1 MDKVLVTG
9 GAGFIGSN
17 IVGALVERG
26 YYVKAYDNLV
36 TGKLENIREFMKN
49 ENFTF
54 VQGDILEYKKL
65 INEMN
70 GVDYVLHQAALPSVS
85 RSVLDPATTDRIN
98 VGGTINV
105 LLAAKEVG
113 VKKVVIASSS
123 SVYGNTSKLPKQE
136 TMLYNPLSP
145 YAVSKVATE
154 LYAEVFSKLY
164 DVSTVCLRYFNVYG
178 PKQDPTGEYAA
189 VVPKFIMSALK
200 GEPLTIYGDGNQTRD
215 FTFVE
220 DVVQANILAM
230 KSDAEG
236 NYNIA
241 YGKSVSIQEL
251 AEKIIKLTFSKSKI
265 IYLDPRPGDIR
276 HSLADISKAMR
287 DLGYSPRY
295 DLNSGL
301 IKTIEWFNKMICKS

>member
-1 MDKVLVTG
+1 VDKVLVTG

-26 YYVKAYDNLV
+26 YYVTAYDNLV

-54 VQGDILEYKKL
+54 VQGDVLEYKKL

-123 SVYGNTSKLPKQE
+123 SVYGNTPKLPKQE

-200 GEPLTIYGDGNQTRD
+200 GEPLTIYGDGSQTRD